1 MFYEYDQGMTSS
13 CIGLA
18 QAAVHPD
25 QGQDILVPALLFGVT
40 ETTSR
45 RVSRLGMMIPSA
57 LKIGRSTSS
66 GGSGTVGSTTHAAK
80 DKTASAHAFTIIARI
95 LADGKFSPAS
105 IGLTQE
111 QMESKFDLVNKQ
123 VVQSLSDLAAEW
135 AAELEENATPTV
147 IQKKIEELV
156 WMNAIIYGVGGWV
169 GRGQSPHKKFN
180 ADFF

>member
-25 QGQDILVPALLFGVT
+25 QGQDILVPASLFGVT

-66 GGSGTVGSTTHAAK
+66 GSGTVGSTTHTAK
-80 DKTASAHAFTIIARI
+80 DKTAGAHAFTIIARI

-105 IGLTQE
+105 LGLTQE
-111 QMESKFDLVNKQ
+111 QLESKFDLVNKQ
-123 VVQSLSDLAAEW
+123 VGQNLSDLAAEW
-135 AAELEENATPTV
+135 AAELEENATLTV

-169 GRGQSPHKKFN
+169 GREQSPHKKFN